1 MAGVCVLA
9 SWLAFGQPPPWLL
22 MKCVC
27 VGWIKLETLSTP
39 RGYLSCLGLCVGG
52 SGIVGGVRRLGCCVA
67 ERERRGRVWVAVR
80 EQGGVWVAVSMK
92 EKCPCLEG
100 EEKGARGKS

>member
-1 MAGVCVLA
+1 MAAV
-9 SWLAFGQPPPWLL
+9 S
-22 MKCVC
+22 
-27 VGWIKLETLSTP
+27 
-39 RGYLSCLGLCVGG
+39 R
-52 SGIVGGVRRLGCCVA
+52 
-67 ERERRGRVWVAVR
+67 RERRGRVWVAVREQGKVWVAVSKEGRVLVAVR